1 MLTGRSETN
10 EPEARRRHLRR
21 QIEALAAL
29 QRVDQSLRDNTQA
42 LQAGES
48 RVAALEEAV
57 QAHEATVAAIAQEL
71 RELDGAAA
79 RPRRP
84 AHGRRVEDEG
94 PPDADHAH
102 PQRQGARARQARSRA
117 PEGGDRRSRDGAGR
131 RCSSRSTPPT
141 KKLEAAQTELASLTG
156 ARDAEAEQ
164 LRDTIGRLGAAI
176 ERDRSRR
183 TELVEGVDGELRRR
197 YEMIFSRRGGVAVV
211 AVRGGTCQGCHMH
224 VPPQLF
230 NQIQRN
236 EQLILCPNCQRML
249 YWQPEGEEASE

>member
-1 MLTGRSETN
+1 MVTGRSETN
-10 EPEARRRHLRR
+10 EPEARRRHLRQ

-42 LQAGES
+42 LQVGES
-48 RVAALEEAV
+48 RVAELGEAV
-57 QAHEATVAAIAQEL
+57 QVHEANVAAVAQEL
-71 RELDGAAA
+71 RELT
-79 RPRRP
+79 
-84 AHGRRVEDEG
+84 
-94 PPDADHAH
+94 
-102 PQRQGARARQARSRA
+102 ARQRDL
-117 PEGGDRRSRDGAGR
+117 EGQLTAAESKMKDRRMRITRIRNDKELGLAKREVDLLKEETGGLE
-131 RCSSRSTPPT
+131 TELVTVLDQVDALT
-141 KKLEAAQTELASLTG
+141 KKLEAAQAELASLTG
-156 ARDAEAEQ
+156 ARDAESEQ
-164 LRDTIGRLGAAI
+164 LRDTIGRLAEAI
-176 ERDRSRR
+176 ARDRSRR
-183 TELVEGVDGELRRR
+183 TQLVEGVDGELRRR